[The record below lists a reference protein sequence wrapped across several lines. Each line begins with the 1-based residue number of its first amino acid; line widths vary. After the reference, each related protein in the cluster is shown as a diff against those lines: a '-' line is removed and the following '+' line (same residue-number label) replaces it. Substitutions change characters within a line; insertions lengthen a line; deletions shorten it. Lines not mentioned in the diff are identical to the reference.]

1 MIDVSALGTNRD
13 IHMGNPVDLERRRV
27 VGDMGLRE
35 TLLAGAAA
43 LQAVWLVFVFTE
55 LPFAVRLTLAALIA
69 LVLLTIAL
77 VRPHNLTIEQHIIN
91 FVQYQRRPKHRVHL
105 TGERDALRMAH
116 PGDVIADDAVIPT
129 KTRAPPRAASHSRS
143 RHLDWGLE
151 MPNPALV
158 LAVFLGLLIVGSV
171 IAYLGQGG
179 SLPTTLPNWRNP

>member
-1 MIDVSALGTNRD
+1 MIEAGALGTNRD

-43 LQAVWLVFVFTE
+43 LQAVWLVFVLTE
-55 LPFAVRLTLAALIA
+55 LPFALRLTLAALIA

-77 VRPHNLTIEQHIIN
+77 VRPQNLTLEQHIIN

-105 TGERDALRMAH
+105 TSERDRLRLAH
-116 PGDVIADDAVIPT
+116 PGEVVADDAVVPT
-129 KTRAPPRAASHSRS
+129 QTCAPPRAASHSRS
-143 RHLDWGLE
+143 LHLDWGSD
-151 MPNPALV
+151 MPDPALI
-158 LAVFLGLLIVGSV
+158 LAVFFCLLIAGSV

>member
-1 MIDVSALGTNRD
+1 MIEAGALGTNRD

-43 LQAVWLVFVFTE
+43 LQAVWLVFVFTQ
-55 LPFAVRLTLAALIA
+55 LPFALRLTLAALIA
-69 LVLLTIAL
+69 LVLLTVAL
-77 VRPHNLTIEQHIIN
+77 VRPHNLTIEQHLIN

-105 TGERDALRMAH
+105 TSERDRLRLVQQ
-116 PGDVIADDAVIPT
+116 GDVIADDAVVPT
-129 KTRAPPRAASHSRS
+129 QTRAASHRRS
-143 RHLDWGLE
+143 LHLDWGWD
-151 MPNPALV
+151 MPDPTLV

-179 SLPTTLPNWRNP
+179 SLPTTLPNWHNP